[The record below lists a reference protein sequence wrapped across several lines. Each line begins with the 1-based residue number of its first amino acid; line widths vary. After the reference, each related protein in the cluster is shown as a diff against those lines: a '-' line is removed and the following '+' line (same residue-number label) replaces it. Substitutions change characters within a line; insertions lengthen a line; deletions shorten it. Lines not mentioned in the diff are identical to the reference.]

1 MAISRAQMK
10 QEVSTGGRKM
20 KKKLDKRELLTQHT
34 LYKSALLKIYK
45 QSVENI
51 KMIKPLI
58 EKSEWEVY

>member
-1 MAISRAQMK
+1 
-10 QEVSTGGRKM
+10 M
-20 KKKLDKRELLTQHT
+20 KKKLDKRELLAQHT

-51 KMIKPLI
+51 RMIKPLI

>member
-1 MAISRAQMK
+1 
-10 QEVSTGGRKM
+10 M